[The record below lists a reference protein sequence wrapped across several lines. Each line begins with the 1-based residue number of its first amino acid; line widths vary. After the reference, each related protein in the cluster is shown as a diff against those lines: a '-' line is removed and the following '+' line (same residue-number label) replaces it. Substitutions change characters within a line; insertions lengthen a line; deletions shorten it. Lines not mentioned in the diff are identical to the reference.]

1 MLKTEQP
8 LYKFFGIF
16 NIMEIKGV
24 KMLTYS
30 EVKDYLNNIEF
41 LNLRSKRVKE
51 FLDQFEFVDKDKVEQ
66 IKEEIRNLNILR
78 LKDKERAIIQLINFM
93 PTTEEE
99 VRVVLA
105 GEHITLPLEDVKK
118 IVEVLKKYK

>member
-1 MLKTEQP
+1 
-8 LYKFFGIF
+8 
-16 NIMEIKGV
+16 MEIKGV

-30 EVKDYLNNIEF
+30 EVKDCLNNVEF
-41 LNLRSKRVKE
+41 LNLRSKRVKD
-51 FLDQFEFVDKDKVEQ
+51 FLDQFEFIDKEKIEQ
-66 IKEEIRNLNILR
+66 IKEDLRNLNILR

-105 GEHITLPLEDVKK
+105 GEHITLPLEDIQR
-118 IVEVLKKYK
+118 IVEVIKKYK